1 MKSLM
6 NRNKTVLMLLLA
18 LMIGFAPALRAQIP
32 DKPNPPRLVNDF
44 AGIFTPQQVVELEDS
59 LVRFSKR
66 TSNQVTVVTVNDLG
80 GMEASQF
87 AYEIGEKWGVGGK
100 QLDNGVVLLIKP
112 KNDTKGQAF
121 IATGY
126 GVEGV
131 LPDASC
137 SKIINNEMI
146 PAFKQNDYYGG
157 TVAALNVIL
166 PVLAKEYSIAEYNK
180 EDALDPIIGLVLVL
194 VGMAIVFVI
203 IYFIGKNNDDN
214 NNGRNGNSGNF
225 GGRDSDAGDLATAIL
240 LGTLLGSRS
249 SGRSG
254 GSYGGGSF
262 GGGGF
267 GGFGGFG
274 GGSFGGG
281 GAGGSW

>member
-1 MKSLM
+1 MRFLM
-6 NRNKTVLMLLLA
+6 SRIKNIWVLLVVVIMGFTTTALA
-18 LMIGFAPALRAQIP
+18 QVPE
-32 DKPNPPRLVNDF
+32 KPNPPRLVNDF
-44 AGIFTPQQVVELEDS
+44 AGIFTPQQVHVLEDT
-59 LVRFSKR
+59 LVRFSKK
-66 TSNQVTVVTVNDLG
+66 TSNQVTIVTVKDLA

-87 AYEIGEKWGVGGK
+87 AYEIGEQWGVGGSK
-100 QLDNGVVLLIKP
+100 LNNGVVILIKP
-112 KNDTKGQAF
+112 KNETKGQAF

-137 SKIINNEMI
+137 SRIINNEMI
-146 PAFKQNDYYGG
+146 PAFKKDDYFAG
-157 TVAALNVIL
+157 VAGALNVIL
-166 PVLAKEYSIAEYNK
+166 PVLAKEYSIEEYEN
-180 EDALDPIIGLVLVL
+180 EDRNGAIAGFAAALIGMLV
-194 VGMAIVFVI
+194 VFLI
-203 IYFIGKNNDDN
+203 IYLIDKDNQN

-225 GGRDSDAGDLATAIL
+225 GGGRRGSDDVASAIL
-240 LGTLLGSRS
+240 LGSLLG
-249 SGRSG
+249 GRSTG
-254 GSYGGGSF
+254 GSGGSF

>member
-6 NRNKTVLMLLLA
+6 SQTEKMWIVLCVAMF
-18 LMIGFAPALRAQIP
+18 GFVFGLDAQIP
-32 DKPNPPRLVNDF
+32 QKPNPPRLVNDF
-44 AGIFTPQQVVELEDS
+44 AGVFTPQQAAALEDS

-66 TSNQVTVVTVNDLG
+66 TSNQVTIVTVNDLA

-87 AYEIGEKWGVGGK
+87 AYEIGEKWGVGSSK
-100 QLDNGVVLLIKP
+100 LDNGVVLLIKP
-112 KNDTKGQAF
+112 KNKTKGQVF

-137 SKIINNEMI
+137 SRIINNEMI
-146 PAFKQNDYYGG
+146 PSFKIDDYFGG
-157 TVAALNVIL
+157 TVKALNVIL
-166 PVLAKEYSIAEYNK
+166 PVLAKEYSVEEYENADFDNMIRAFMLVIA
-180 EDALDPIIGLVLVL
+180 GMVL
-194 VGMAIVFVI
+194 VFVI
-203 IYFIGKNNDDN
+203 IFLLSKDQDNRND
-214 NNGRNGNSGNF
+214 RNGNSGTF
-225 GGRDSDAGDLATAIL
+225 GGGNNGTSGDDIAAAV
-240 LGTLLGSRS
+240 LLGSLLGGRS
-249 SGRSG
+249 YRRSG
-254 GSYGGGSF
+254 GGS
-262 GGGGF
+262 F

>member
-1 MKSLM
+1 MKYLM
-6 NRNKTVLMLLLA
+6 KLNKSVMVLVLA
-18 LMIGFAPALRAQIP
+18 LLGIVSSSAQIP
-32 DKPNPPRLVNDF
+32 EKPNPPRLVNDL

-59 LVRFSKR
+59 LARFSKR

-87 AYEIGEKWGVGGK
+87 AYEIGEQWGVGGSK
-100 QLDNGVVLLIKP
+100 NNNGVVILIKP
-112 KNDTKGQAF
+112 KNETKGQAF

-157 TVAALNVIL
+157 VERALNIIL
-166 PVLAKEYSIAEYNK
+166 PVLAKEYSIEEY
-180 EDALDPIIGLVLVL
+180 E
-194 VGMAIVFVI
+194 
-203 IYFIGKNNDDN
+203 NDDLGGALGGFAVAAIGMIFVFLLIYLIDKDNKN

-225 GGRDSDAGDLATAIL
+225 GGGRRGSDDVAAAIL
-240 LGTLLGSRS
+240 LGSLLGGRS
-249 SGRSG
+249 SG
-254 GSYGGGSF
+254 GSGGSF
-262 GGGGF
+262 GGGG
-267 GGFGGFG
+267 
-274 GGSFGGG
+274 SF
-281 GAGGSW
+281 

>member
-6 NRNKTVLMLLLA
+6 KRNKKFVTFLLA
-18 LMIGFAPALRAQIP
+18 LFACFANVVSAQIP
-32 DKPNPPRLVNDF
+32 DKPNPPRLVNDL
-44 AGIFTPQQVVELEDS
+44 AGIFTPSQVVVLEDS
-59 LVRFSKR
+59 LVNFSKK
-66 TSNQVTVVTVNDLG
+66 TSNQITIVTVNDLD

-100 QLDNGVVLLIKP
+100 ELDNGVVILIKP
-112 KNDTKGQAF
+112 KNETKGQAF

-131 LPDASC
+131 LPDAAC

-146 PAFKQNDYYGG
+146 PSFKVDDYYGG
-157 TVAALNVIL
+157 VVRALNIIK
-166 PVLAKEYSIAEYNK
+166 PVLAKEYSIEEYDK
-180 EDALDPIIGLVLVL
+180 QDAVDGMIGGLILVVVGMCLVFIIIIL
-194 VGMAIVFVI
+194 VG
-203 IYFIGKNNDDN
+203 KDQDNHND
-214 NNGRNGNSGNF
+214 RNGNSGTF
-225 GGRDSDAGDLATAIL
+225 GGRGSDAGDIAAAIL
-240 LGTLLGSRS
+240 LGSLLGGRS

-254 GSYGGGSF
+254 GSFGGGSF
-262 GGGGF
+262 GG

>member
-1 MKSLM
+1 MKYLM
-6 NRNKTVLMLLLA
+6 KLNKSVMVLVLA
-18 LMIGFAPALRAQIP
+18 LLGIVSSSAQIP
-32 DKPNPPRLVNDF
+32 EKPNPPRLVNDL

-59 LVRFSKR
+59 LARFSKR

-87 AYEIGEKWGVGGK
+87 AYEIGEQWGVGGSK
-100 QLDNGVVLLIKP
+100 NNNGVVILIKP
-112 KNDTKGQAF
+112 KNETKGQAF

-157 TVAALNVIL
+157 VERALNIIL
-166 PVLAKEYSIAEYNK
+166 PVLAKEYSIEEY
-180 EDALDPIIGLVLVL
+180 E
-194 VGMAIVFVI
+194 
-203 IYFIGKNNDDN
+203 NDDLGGALAGFAVAAIGMIFVFLLIYLIDKDNKN

-225 GGRDSDAGDLATAIL
+225 GGGRRGSDDVASAIL
-240 LGTLLGSRS
+240 LGSMLGGRS
-249 SGRSG
+249 SG
-254 GSYGGGSF
+254 GSSGSF
-262 GGGGF
+262 GGGGSF